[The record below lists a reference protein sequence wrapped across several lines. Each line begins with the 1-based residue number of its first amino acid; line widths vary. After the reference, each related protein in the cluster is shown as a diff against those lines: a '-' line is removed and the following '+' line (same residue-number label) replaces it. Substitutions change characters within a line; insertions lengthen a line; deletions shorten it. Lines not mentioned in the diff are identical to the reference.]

1 MTAGSG
7 LVHSEM
13 PSAEI
18 REKGGTVEGFQL
30 WVNLPRKDKMI
41 APRYQD
47 TAAELIPKVP
57 IPGASEGS
65 TVKVVAGDACGAS
78 AVIDTRTPIVFLDVT
93 LASPGD
99 RFVHP
104 LGADFAAVVYTF
116 RSAALVGKDAT
127 RLVEGQAAEFK
138 AEEGGI
144 VIEAASDITEPVR
157 CLLIGGVPLKEPV
170 VQYGP
175 FVMNTEEEIMEAIRD
190 FQAGKMGSIEGESE
204 RMRETRESRAKQER
218 TGRWKKDSEEL

>member
-47 TAAELIPKVP
+47 TPADKIPLVP

-65 TVKVVAGDACGAS
+65 TVKVIAGEACGAS
-78 AVIDTRTPIVFLDVT
+78 AVIDTRTPIVYFDVT
-93 LASPGD
+93 LASAGD

-104 LGADFAAVVYTF
+104 LGAEFAAVVYTF
-116 RSAALVGKDAT
+116 RSTALVGSGKARVT
-127 RLVEGQAAEFK
+127 EGQAAEFH
-138 AEEGGI
+138 AEEGSLA
-144 VIEAASDITEPVR
+144 IEAAEGITEPVR
-157 CLLIGGVPLKEPV
+157 CLVIGGVPLKEPV

-175 FVMNTEEEIMEAIRD
+175 FVMNTREEIMDAIRD
-190 FQAGKMGSIEGESE
+190 FQAGKMGRIDGEEE
-204 RMRETRESRAKQER
+204 RMRETRRGRAAQER
-218 TGRWKKDSEEL
+218 TGRWGKDSEEL